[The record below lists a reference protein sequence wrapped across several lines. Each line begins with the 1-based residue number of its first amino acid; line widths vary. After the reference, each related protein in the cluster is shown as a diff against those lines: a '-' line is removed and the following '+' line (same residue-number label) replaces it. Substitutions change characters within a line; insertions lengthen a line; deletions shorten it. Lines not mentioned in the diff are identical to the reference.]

1 MTQSDQNIPV
11 IRAFLAVEID
21 EAARK
26 ELAEAQHAM
35 KRISAG
41 VSWVAPANIHVTLVF
56 IGDIFEP
63 VLPLIRQALDRTT
76 EHHSPCAMDIQG
88 LGYFGRP
95 GSLKVVWAGLQ
106 GNFLPLIR
114 LQADLVSAFKA
125 DGFSP
130 DAKPFKP
137 HLTLGRVRSSR
148 QAGALIELIASRGH
162 QSFGRL
168 NVLSVLL
175 MKSLL
180 TPQGPIYSVLHESPL
195 KTA

>member
-1 MTQSDQNIPV
+1 M
-11 IRAFLAVEID
+11 AVAID
-21 EAARK
+21 EVARK
-26 ELAEAQHAM
+26 ELAEAQQAM
-35 KRISAG
+35 KRIGAG
-41 VSWVAPANIHVTLVF
+41 VSWVVPLNIHVTLVF
-56 IGDIFEP
+56 IGDIFETA
-63 VLPLIRQALDRTT
+63 LPLIRKAIDRTT
-76 EHHSPCAMDIQG
+76 AHHSPGAMDIQG

-106 GNFLPLIR
+106 GNILPLIR
-114 LQADLVSAFKA
+114 LQADLVSALKA

-148 QAGALIELIASRGH
+148 QIGGLVEFITARSD

-175 MKSLL
+175 MNSLL
-180 TPQGPIYSVLHESPL
+180 TPQGPIYSVLHKSPL
-195 KTA
+195 KTELAGAP